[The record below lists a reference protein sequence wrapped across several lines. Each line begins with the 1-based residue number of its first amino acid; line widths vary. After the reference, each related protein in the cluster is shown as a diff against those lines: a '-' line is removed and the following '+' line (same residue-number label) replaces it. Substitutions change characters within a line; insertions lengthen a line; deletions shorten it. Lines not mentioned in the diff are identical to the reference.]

1 MLKKITIFGIV
12 IFLFTFAGFIQA
24 QDRNSD
30 NLPVVGAVMS
40 ALRKADGWALQDNG
54 VWIKSENK
62 LPNSNAD
69 RNKTDDEENALGRH
83 NFKVVELREVMVH
96 GQQYVVMLVESKS
109 GRYKFK
115 KIKQGW
121 NTFHY
126 VSYYVFRAAKL
137 KEILPDSSRV
147 DEVNL
152 INLDLLWSDVIE
164 DFDRDDYLVKISGQ
178 IQKVVAQKL
187 TSPRTLLMA
196 AAKMKSGGKAVVR
209 FRLIEV
215 FNQKNIYFK
224 YFVPDNQKSLL
235 DKVYYEVP
243 METFV
248 SFIKGMPV
256 FEALDKQPKTYLE
269 FFKRG
274 IAQFDRGDYYGALA
288 DFDRAI
294 AADPLQKT
302 FLIYAYIGSARFTLG
317 EYDLAEAAYNIG
329 YELKPEDPS
338 MVKDWYRMLYNRGLV
353 RHRLKDSE
361 GACADWQLAQIY
373 GIDDAKRLIEKYCK

>member
-1 MLKKITIFGIV
+1 MLKKITFFCLLFI
-12 IFLFTFAGFIQA
+12 LFTGPQTAIS
-24 QDRNSD
+24 QDRSSD
-30 NLPVVGAVMS
+30 NLPVVGGVMS

-54 VWIKSENK
+54 VWIKAENK

-69 RNKTDDEENALGRH
+69 RNKTNDEENALGRH
-83 NFKVVELREVMVH
+83 NFKVIEFREVMIR
-96 GQQYVVMLVESKS
+96 GQQFVVMLVESKS

-126 VSYYVFRAAKL
+126 VSYYVFKASKL
-137 KEILPDSSRV
+137 KEILPDSA
-147 DEVNL
+147 EVNKVSL

-164 DFDRDDYLVKISGQ
+164 EFDRDDYLVRISGQ
-178 IQKVVAQKL
+178 IQKVVVQKL
-187 TSPRTLLMA
+187 PSPRTLLMA
-196 AAKMKSGGKAVVR
+196 SEKIKSGGKMVVR
-209 FRLIEV
+209 FRPIEV
-215 FNQKNIYFK
+215 FNQKSIYFK
-224 YFVPDNQKSLL
+224 YFVPDNQKALL

-256 FEALDKQPKTYLE
+256 FEALDVQPKTYLE
-269 FFKRG
+269 YFKRG

-294 AADPLQKT
+294 SADPLQKT
-302 FLIYAYIGSARFTLG
+302 FLIYAYIGSARFSLG
-317 EYDLAEAAYNIG
+317 EYQLAEAAYNIG
-329 YELKPEDPS
+329 YELKPEDPAL
-338 MVKDWYRMLYNRGLV
+338 VKDWYRMLYNRGLV
-353 RHRLKDSE
+353 RHRLKDNE

-373 GIDDAKRLIEKYCK
+373 GIDDAKKLIEKYCK